1 MSPTHEERSSSPRV
15 HFWSVE
21 FRPWFIPAAI
31 VLAVIIY
38 FAADRLVVTEEEWL
52 AAPAPGFMRMSDA
65 RRAERIADEFL
76 AGDLSVA
83 EGLAGCGPAGIR
95 KLIAALGHEDGRIAH
110 TAQEVLGRAGE
121 EALEPLLRALRHDDP
136 MVAARAARA
145 LGRMHDQRAVEPL
158 VGELRRRIARHDP
171 EAVATV
177 EPPADSQ
184 IVMAPHEYNPT
195 ELPIG
200 AMAEALGDIQDPRAR
215 VVLEEVMALD
225 APGASSAAA
234 KAITWLL
241 PPGETVP
248 TQLPADRSARD
259 RSTLLSALRHSSEGV
274 RAEALRGLGEL
285 ADPTTLDEMVAM
297 LHDPA
302 YSVRSAAASALG
314 DLGDARAVAPLLALL
329 DDEERRVN
337 ADVNAIIA
345 LGEIGDARAVPY
357 LIGLLEEDGPTRPA
371 RAAQALG
378 RIGDPRAVEPLIAA
392 LADCNEWA
400 VDEIV
405 IALGELGD
413 ARAVEVLVPLLKH
426 GDTDVVEAT
435 AEALRKIG
443 DERAVEPLIAL
454 ARADLRGASG
464 AAIEALGAIGDPRGV
479 EVMIEALGAR
489 SRDERSR
496 AAWEALP
503 AMGETAVPALI
514 EALGAEDS
522 ITRESAQHLLME
534 IGEPARPALE
544 KAAAGA
550 GAGAAGAKQ
559 VLGRMA
565 QEEEGAP

>member
-1 MSPTHEERSSSPRV
+1 MSVTQEDRSSSPRT

-31 VLAVIIY
+31 VLGVTIY
-38 FAADRLVVTEEEWL
+38 FAVDRLVVTEEEWL
-52 AAPAPGFMRMSDA
+52 AAPAPGFMRMTDA
-65 RRAERIADEFL
+65 ERAERIGDDFL
-76 AGDLSVA
+76 AGDVSVA
-83 EGLAGCGPAGIR
+83 EGLLGCGPPGIR
-95 KLIAALGHEDGRIAH
+95 RLIAALGSDDGSVAQR
-110 TAQEVLGRAGE
+110 AQEVLGRAGE
-121 EALEPLLRALRHDDP
+121 EALEPLLGALRHDDP
-136 MVAARAARA
+136 FVAARAARA
-145 LGRMHDQRAVEPL
+145 LGRMHDERAVKPL
-158 VGELRRRIARHDP
+158 IAELRRRIARYDA

-184 IVMAPHEYNPT
+184 IVMAPREYNPT
-195 ELPIG
+195 EAPIT

-215 VVLEEVMALD
+215 VVLEEVVALD
-225 APGASSAAA
+225 ASEASSAAA
-234 KAITWLL
+234 EAITWLL

-248 TQLPADRSARD
+248 TALPAEGSARD

-285 ADPTTLDEMVAM
+285 GDPTTLNEIVSM
-297 LHDPA
+297 LYDPA

-314 DLGDARAVAPLLALL
+314 DLGDARAVEPLLALL

-345 LGEIGDARAVPY
+345 LGEIGDARAVPA
-357 LIGLLEEDGPTRPA
+357 LIGLLEDDGPTRPA

-378 RIGDPRAVEPLIAA
+378 RIGDTRAVEPLIAA
-392 LADCNEWA
+392 LPDCNEWA
-400 VDEIV
+400 VDEMV
-405 IALGELGD
+405 TALGELGD
-413 ARAVEVLVPLLKH
+413 ARAVAALLPLLKH

-435 AEALRKIG
+435 AEALGKIG

-454 ARADLRGASG
+454 AEADLRGASA
-464 AAIEALGAIGDPRGV
+464 AAIESLGAISDPRGV
-479 EVMIEALGAR
+479 EVMIDALGAR

-496 AAWEALP
+496 AAWAALP

-514 EALGAEDS
+514 EALAADGN
-522 ITRESAQHLLME
+522 ITRESAQHLLVE

-565 QEEEGAP
+565 EERSGAR